1 MNDVMEKVL
10 DKARICVYGGDVV
23 DFHAFKTLFSNDQ
36 CYSDTL
42 TRFKSALADQL
53 GENEK
58 AIALALFSFD
68 EYFEDQGVVIELEDC
83 LLKTLKLLR
92 YSKNESDEG
101 FEEAYKNFPL
111 QVKCAVLYEV
121 LKEQNDN
128 LKDTI
133 DELVGMGF

>member
-1 MNDVMEKVL
+1 MNDAMEKVL
-10 DKARICVYGGDVV
+10 DKARICIFGGTVT
-23 DFHAFKTLFSNDQ
+23 DFRLNTLFSNDQ
-36 CYSDTL
+36 CYRDTL
-42 TRFKSALADQL
+42 TRFKIALANQL
-53 GENEK
+53 SENEK
-58 AIALALFSFD
+58 AIALALFSFN

-83 LLKTLKLLR
+83 LIKTLKLLR

-128 LKDTI
+128 FKDTI